1 MRSKKSSTETKIIEG
16 DDPKKTSSAPA
27 TEEESSEEEYAVEKV
42 VDRRTRKGKVEYF
55 LKWKGYP
62 DEDNTWEPV
71 ENLDCKDL
79 IAAYEAD
86 RKKREE
92 EAAESSST
100 TKSDKGKP
108 ASAAKPGTKR
118 KSDETTNV
126 KEKVNNSTTTAA
138 KRKKGDEH
146 NQDSNNGTATNNTT
160 TNNKKKNRRE
170 SSKSD
175 SDNDSPSNDAIGA
188 MKPEKNGFERGLDPE
203 KILGASDST
212 GKLTFLIQFKG
223 VDQAELVPASVANIK
238 CPQLVI
244 KFYEERLSWYSDGE
258 D

>member
-1 MRSKKSSTETKIIEG
+1 MRSKKGSTETKSVEGG
-16 DDPKKTSSAPA
+16 DDPKKASSTPA
-27 TEEESSEEEYAVEKV
+27 TDEESSEEEYAVEKV
-42 VDRRTRKGKVEYF
+42 VDRRTRKGKIEYF

-100 TKSDKGKP
+100 KSDKGKP
-108 ASAAKPGTKR
+108 ASAAKPGSKR
-118 KSDETTNV
+118 KSDETTNS
-126 KEKVNNSTTTAA
+126 KEKVNNSSSSSA
-138 KRKKGDEH
+138 KRKKADDH
-146 NQDSNNGTATNNTT
+146 NQDSNNSTATNNTT
-160 TNNKKKNRRE
+160 NNKKKGRRE

-223 VDQAELVPASVANIK
+223 VDQAELVPASIANIK

>member
-1 MRSKKSSTETKIIEG
+1 MRSKKGSTETKSVEG
-16 DDPKKTSSAPA
+16 DDPKKASSTPP
-27 TEEESSEEEYAVEKV
+27 TDDDESSEEEYAVEKV
-42 VDRRTRKGKVEYF
+42 VDRRTRKGKIEYF

-86 RKKREE
+86 RKKRED

-100 TKSDKGKP
+100 KSDKIKP
-108 ASAAKPGTKR
+108 TSAAKPGAKR
-118 KSDETTNV
+118 KPDETPNT
-126 KEKVNNSTTTAA
+126 KEKANNSTSTAA
-138 KRKKGDEH
+138 KRKKADDH
-146 NQDSNNGTATNNTT
+146 NQDSNNSTATNNTT
-160 TNNKKKNRRE
+160 NNKKKSRRE

-223 VDQAELVPASVANIK
+223 VDQAELVPASIANIK

>member
-1 MRSKKSSTETKIIEG
+1 MKSKKGSTETKTAEE
-16 DDPKKTSSAPA
+16 DEKKVSSAA
-27 TEEESSEEEYAVEKV
+27 AAGSEDDGSSEEEYAVEKV
-42 VDRRTRKGKVEYF
+42 VDRRTRKGKIEYF

-86 RKKREE
+86 RKKQE
-92 EAAESSST
+92 EAAES
-100 TKSDKGKP
+100 TKSDKAKPSAGKP
-108 ASAAKPGTKR
+108 GSKR
-118 KSDETTNV
+118 KPDEANS
-126 KEKVNNSTTTAA
+126 KDKANNSSTTTSA
-138 KRKKGDEH
+138 KRKKTDEQ
-146 NQDSNNGTATNNTT
+146 NQDSNNSTATNNTT
-160 TNNKKKNRRE
+160 SNSKKKGRRE

-175 SDNDSPSNDAIGA
+175 SDNESTTNESIGA
-188 MKPEKNGFERGLDPE
+188 VKPEKNGFERGLDPE
-203 KILGASDST
+203 KILGASDLT
-212 GKLTFLIQFKG
+212 GTLTFLIQFKG
-223 VDQAELVPASVANIK
+223 VDQAELVPAPIANVK